1 MELPCI
7 PHIRLY
13 CNEMYYYTE
22 QYKSKVEKSKHKNI
36 IPVAHCVKI
45 SDTLEFLKN
54 FQKSEYDFKPVV
66 LQQLQD
72 FELLKCLTS
81 IPEIKEEK
89 LEELT
94 YSITPRLTIT

>member
-1 MELPCI
+1 
-7 PHIRLY
+7 
-13 CNEMYYYTE
+13 MYYYTE

-66 LQQLQD
+66 LQ
-72 FELLKCLTS
+72 
-81 IPEIKEEK
+81 
-89 LEELT
+89 
-94 YSITPRLTIT
+94 